1 MKTPARLAVILAAA
15 AGGVT
20 ALAGP
25 ALAGPASA
33 GPELAGPELAGPG
46 HGGGAVFV
54 ATDGTDGNA
63 VVAYDSALHQ
73 KGTYSTGGKGGVL
86 NGSVADHVASQGALT
101 LDRAHNLLY
110 AVNAGSDT
118 LTVFGVHGDRL
129 SPQQV
134 ISTGGAF
141 PVSVTSH
148 GDAVYVLN
156 ARDGG
161 SIQGYL
167 RLGSRLVKVAS
178 WHRKLNLPITTDTGE
193 FTHTP
198 GQIAFT
204 PDGSRLI
211 VTTKASTS
219 AVDVF
224 GVDRLGGPSAEPTTT
239 VLDGAV
245 PFAVDFDSAGRLVVA
260 EAGPNAVATFTI
272 GHSGKLTPVSSVA
285 TGQAATC
292 WIAGADGVFYASNAG
307 SGSVTAVKDSHG
319 KLTGQGNTATAAGSV
334 DAATS
339 PSGNRL
345 YVRGGATGALVS
357 FAIGRG
363 GALTPLASVTVPNS
377 AGAEGIAVS

>member
-1 MKTPARLAVILAAA
+1 MKTPARIAVILAAA
-15 AGGVT
+15 ASGAT
-20 ALAGP
+20 AVAGP
-25 ALAGPASA
+25 ALAGPSHS
-33 GPELAGPELAGPG
+33 PS
-46 HGGGAVFV
+46 HGGSVFV

-63 VVAYDSALHQ
+63 VVAYDGSLHRQ
-73 KGTYSTGGKGGVL
+73 GTYPTGGKGGVL

-118 LTVFGVHGDRL
+118 LTVFGVHGDHLNRL
-129 SPQQV
+129 QV

-148 GDAVYVLN
+148 GNAVYVLN

-198 GQIAFT
+198 GQVAFT
-204 PDGSRLI
+204 PDGGRLI
-211 VTTKASTS
+211 VTTKASTN

-224 GVDRLGGPSAEPTTT
+224 GVDRLGAPSARPTTT

-245 PFAVDFDSAGRLVVA
+245 PFAVDFDSAGRVVLS

-272 GHSGKLTPVSSVA
+272 GHTGKLTPVSSVA
-285 TGQAATC
+285 TGQTATC
-292 WIAGADGVFYASNAG
+292 WIVGANGVFYASNAG

-319 KLTGQGNTATAAGSV
+319 KLTGQGNTATTPGSV
-334 DAATS
+334 DAAIS
-339 PSGNRL
+339 PSGDRL
-345 YVRGGATGALVS
+345 YVQGGAAGTLVGL
-357 FAIGRG
+357 AIGHG

-377 AGAEGIAVS
+377 AGGEGIAVS

>member
-15 AGGVT
+15 AGGAT
-20 ALAGP
+20 ALGAP
-25 ALAGPASA
+25 ALAGPA
-33 GPELAGPELAGPG
+33 
-46 HGGGAVFV
+46 HDGGVVFV
-54 ATDGTDGNA
+54 STDGTDGNA
-63 VVAYDSALHQ
+63 VIAYDGALHQ
-73 KGTYSTGGKGGVL
+73 EGTYSTGGKGGVL
-86 NGSVADHVASQGALT
+86 DGSVADHVASQGALT

-129 SPQQV
+129 SRLQV

-148 GDAVYVLN
+148 GNAVYVLN

-178 WHRKLNLPITTDTGE
+178 WHRNLDLPVTTGANE

-204 PDGSRLI
+204 PDGGRLL
-211 VTTKASTS
+211 VTTKASTN
-219 AVDVF
+219 AVQVF
-224 GVDRLGGPSAEPTTT
+224 GVDRLGGPSAKPATT

-245 PFAVDFDSAGRLVVA
+245 PFAVDFDPAGRAVVA

-272 GHSGKLTPVSSVA
+272 NRDNRLTQVSSVA

-307 SGSVTAVKDSHG
+307 SGSVTTVTDKHG
-319 KLTGQGNTATAAGSV
+319 KLAAQGNTATAAGSV

-339 PSGNRL
+339 SDGGRL
-345 YVRGGATGALVS
+345 YVRGGATGTLVG
-357 FAIGRG
+357 FRIGHG
-363 GALTPLASVTVPNS
+363 GALTPLASVTVPDS

>member
-1 MKTPARLAVILAAA
+1 MKTPVRLAVILAAA
-15 AGGVT
+15 AGGAT
-20 ALAGP
+20 AIASP
-25 ALAGPASA
+25 ALADPAHHS
-33 GPELAGPELAGPG
+33 
-46 HGGGAVFV
+46 GAVFV

-63 VVAYDSALHQ
+63 VIAYDSALHQ
-73 KGTYSTGGKGGVL
+73 RGTYSTGGKGGVL

-118 LTVFGVHGDRL
+118 LTVFGVQGDRL
-129 SPQQV
+129 SKLQV

-148 GDAVYVLN
+148 GNTVYVLN
-156 ARDGG
+156 ARNGG

-178 WHRKLNLPITTDTGE
+178 WHRDLNLPIATDTGE

-198 GQIAFT
+198 GQVAFT
-204 PDGSRLI
+204 PDGRRLI
-211 VTTKASTS
+211 VTTKAATN
-219 AVDVF
+219 AIEVFDVDPL
-224 GVDRLGGPSAEPTTT
+224 RGPSTRPTTT
-239 VLDGAV
+239 VEDGAV

-260 EAGPNAVATFTI
+260 EAGPNAVATFTV
-272 GHSGKLTPVSSVA
+272 GRNDSLTQVSSVA

-292 WIAGADGVFYASNAG
+292 WIAGANGVFYASNAG
-307 SGSVTAVKDSHG
+307 SGSVTAVKDTRG
-319 KLTGQGNTATAAGSV
+319 ELTAQGNTATAAGSI

-339 PSGNRL
+339 PTGDRL
-345 YVRGGATGALVS
+345 YVRGGATGTLVA
-357 FAIGRG
+357 FTIGHS
-363 GALTPLASVTVPNS
+363 GALTPITSVTVPNS

>member
-1 MKTPARLAVILAAA
+1 MKTPARIAVILAAA
-15 AGGVT
+15 AGGAT

-25 ALAGPASA
+25 ALAGPS
-33 GPELAGPELAGPG
+33 
-46 HGGGAVFV
+46 HSGGGAVFV

-63 VVAYDSALHQ
+63 VVAYDSALHKQ
-73 KGTYSTGGKGGVL
+73 GTYSTGGKGGVL

-118 LTVFGVHGDRL
+118 LTVFGVHGDHLNRL
-129 SPQQV
+129 QV

-148 GDAVYVLN
+148 GNAVYVLN

-178 WHRKLNLPITTDTGE
+178 WHRRLNLPITTDTGE

-198 GQIAFT
+198 GQVTFT

-211 VTTKASTS
+211 VTTKASTN
-219 AVDVF
+219 AVEVF
-224 GVDRLGGPSAEPTTT
+224 GVDRLGGPSAKPTTT
-239 VLDGAV
+239 VVDGAV
-245 PFAVDFDSAGRLVVA
+245 PFAVDFDPAGRAVLA
-260 EAGPNAVATFTI
+260 EGGPNAVATFTI
-272 GHSGKLTPVSSVA
+272 GHTGKLTQISSVA
-285 TGQAATC
+285 TGQTATC
-292 WIAGADGVFYASNAG
+292 WIVGANGVFYASNAG
-307 SGSVTAVKDSHG
+307 SGSVTTLTDSHG
-319 KLTGQGNTATAAGSV
+319 KLTSQGNTASTPGSV
-334 DAATS
+334 DAGINPA
-339 PSGNRL
+339 GDRL
-345 YVRGGATGALVS
+345 YVQGGATGTLASL
-357 FAIGRG
+357 AIGHG
-363 GALTPLASVTVPNS
+363 GKLTPLASVTVPDS